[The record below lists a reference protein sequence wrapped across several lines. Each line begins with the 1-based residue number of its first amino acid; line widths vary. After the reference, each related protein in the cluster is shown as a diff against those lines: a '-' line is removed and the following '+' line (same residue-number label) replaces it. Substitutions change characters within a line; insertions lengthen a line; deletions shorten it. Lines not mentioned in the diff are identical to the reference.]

1 MTNETGQENR
11 HRGGMRAGTAGR
23 RSAAGFTLIELLVV
37 IAMIAILMASGM
49 PALNAALDRGRVS
62 ECRAHLT
69 CIALAATTYRQQHG
83 AYPESL
89 DKLVEARLITDPTI
103 LLCSKT
109 GAQYHYAQPAAGAA
123 PDFVLAACQDPRLVA
138 GQSPLPHARGR
149 GVILLHLGGQIE
161 ERRRPVA
168 PLVPPPPE

>member
-1 MTNETGQENR
+1 MSNDTGRN
-11 HRGGMRAGTAGR
+11 HRRPGPMPAAMPAR
-23 RSAAGFTLIELLVV
+23 RSTAGFTLIELLVV

-89 DKLVEARLITDPTI
+89 DKLLEVRLVTDPTI
-103 LLCSKT
+103 LLCTKT
-109 GAQYHYAQPAAGAA
+109 GAQYYYVKPPTGAS
-123 PDFVLAACQDPRLVA
+123 PDLLLAACQDPATVA

-149 GVILLHLGGQIE
+149 SVVLLHLGGQIE
-161 ERRRPVA
+161 ELRRPLPPRVA
-168 PLVPPPPE
+168 VPTE